1 MLAVHVGGAHIR
13 GHRPDSR
20 LRVVAQ
26 RLVRRRVGVQVVVIV
41 VVVVVGGGAAVEPV
55 VG

>member
-1 MLAVHVGGAHIR
+1 MIAVHVGRAHVR
-13 GHRPDSR
+13 GHRPYSR

-41 VVVVVGGGAAVEPV
+41 VVVVGGGAAVEPV